1 GGAGQN
7 GQIGGNGGNGASGII
22 NTSGCNDNNHKGGT
36 GGNGGKGGNGA
47 NGDTGPNGEAYKI
60 VVVPTSGSATK
71 TNDGYGDDLP
81 SAVLTSIDYGISS
94 KKGCTNSQIAL
105 TRSGGSW
112 NGQYGTLVNDVAES
126 SSSYSADNESIIVGY
141 TALGSFAPTSD
152 GRKVFITQERSIGEI
167 DGTDEFDAGESG
179 NYLYDESLSSGDI
192 MYWSLVSEDGA
203 TQYSTAVSVYDGTDG
218 NTFSVNSTVLG
229 LTPGD
234 YYIKLEVDNNCCGMS
249 VPIWKSITVKE
260 PSLLPIEL
268 TSFSAECDG
277 KSSLVEWTT
286 ATERNNDHFVL
297 ERSDDAINFT
307 EIARVAGA
315 GNSIEPLDYSYTDYD
330 IRNGDNY
337 YRLWQV
343 DYDGTR
349 TASEIIVATCVN
361 ETIDAPEVLTYPNP
375 FSGELTVVLENF
387 GNSKARIE
395 IIDMLGKVVKEITV
409 DNPHNSKEVVLHLDE
424 IPAQAYNI
432 RIRTKDFV
440 INKQVIKN

>member
-1 GGAGQN
+1 
-7 GQIGGNGGNGASGII
+7 
-22 NTSGCNDNNHKGGT
+22 
-36 GGNGGKGGNGA
+36 
-47 NGDTGPNGEAYKI
+47 
-60 VVVPTSGSATK
+60 
-71 TNDGYGDDLP
+71 
-81 SAVLTSIDYGISS
+81 
-94 KKGCTNSQIAL
+94 
-105 TRSGGSW
+105 
-112 NGQYGTLVNDVAES
+112 
-126 SSSYSADNESIIVGY
+126 
-141 TALGSFAPTSD
+141 
-152 GRKVFITQERSIGEI
+152 
-167 DGTDEFDAGESG
+167 
-179 NYLYDESLSSGDI
+179 
-192 MYWSLVSEDGA
+192 M
-203 TQYSTAVSVYDGTDG
+203 
-218 NTFSVNSTVLG
+218 
-229 LTPGD
+229 
-234 YYIKLEVDNNCCGMS
+234 
-249 VPIWKSITVKE
+249 PIWKSITVND
-260 PSLLPIEL
+260 PSTLPIEL
-268 TSFSAECDG
+268 TSFTAECDG

-297 ERSDDAINFT
+297 ERSDDAINFA

-349 TASEIIVATCVN
+349 TASEIIVATCVA
-361 ETIDAPEVLTYPNP
+361 ETVDAPEVLAYPNP